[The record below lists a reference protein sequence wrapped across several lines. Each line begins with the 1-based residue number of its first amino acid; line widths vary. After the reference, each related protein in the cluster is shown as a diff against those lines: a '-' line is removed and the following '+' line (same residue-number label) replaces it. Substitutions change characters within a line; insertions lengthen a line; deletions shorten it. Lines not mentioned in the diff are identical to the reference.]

1 MKDNQEQFE
10 VLRKVSKKPNYSQRE
25 LASELNISVGKIN
38 YILNELKKKGLVKIS
53 NFKKNRNKSNYFY
66 LLTPKGI
73 ANKSRLTIEF
83 MKLKMKE
90 YDELKKELLKQKS
103 ANRLKK

>member
-1 MKDNQEQFE
+1 MKNNQEQFE

-90 YDELKKELLKQKS
+90 YDELKKEIDE
-103 ANRLKK
+103 N

>member
-1 MKDNQEQFE
+1 M
-10 VLRKVSKKPNYSQRE
+10 RKVSKKPNYSQRQ

-53 NFKKNRNKSNYFY
+53 NFKKNKNKSNYFY

-83 MKLKMKE
+83 MKLKMRE
-90 YDELKKELLKQKS
+90 YDELKKEIDE
-103 ANRLKK
+103 N

>member
-53 NFKKNRNKSNYFY
+53 NFKKNKNKSNYFY

-90 YDELKKELLKQKS
+90 YDELKKEIE
-103 ANRLKK
+103 

>member
-1 MKDNQEQFE
+1 MKNNQEQFE
-10 VLRKVSKKPNYSQRE
+10 VLRKVSKKPNYSQRQ
-25 LASELNISVGKIN
+25 LASELNIRVGKIN

-53 NFKKNRNKSNYFY
+53 NFKKNKNKSNYFY

-83 MKLKMKE
+83 MKLKMRE
-90 YDELKKELLKQKS
+90 YDELKKEIDE
-103 ANRLKK
+103 N

>member
-90 YDELKKELLKQKS
+90 YDELKKEVKGRK
-103 ANRLKK
+103 

>member
-53 NFKKNRNKSNYFY
+53 NIKKNRNKSNYFY

-90 YDELKKELLKQKS
+90 YDELKKEIDE
-103 ANRLKK
+103 N

>member
-90 YDELKKELLKQKS
+90 YDELKKELS
-103 ANRLKK
+103 

>member
-53 NFKKNRNKSNYFY
+53 NFKKNKNKTNYFY

-73 ANKSRLTIEF
+73 ANKSKLTLKF
-83 MKLKMKE
+83 MKLKMQE
-90 YDELKKELLKQKS
+90 YDELKKEINEK
-103 ANRLKK
+103 

>member
-1 MKDNQEQFE
+1 MKNNQEQFE
-10 VLRKVSKKPNYSQRE
+10 VLRKVSKKPNYSQRQ

-53 NFKKNRNKSNYFY
+53 NFKKNKNMSNYFY

-83 MKLKMKE
+83 MKLKMRE
-90 YDELKKELLKQKS
+90 YDELKKEIDE
-103 ANRLKK
+103 N

>member
-1 MKDNQEQFE
+1 MKNNQEQFE
-10 VLRKVSKKPNYSQRE
+10 VLRKVSKKPNYSQRQ

-53 NFKKNRNKSNYFY
+53 NFKKNKNKSNYFY

-83 MKLKMKE
+83 MKLKMRE
-90 YDELKKELLKQKS
+90 YDELKKEIDE
-103 ANRLKK
+103 N

>member
-10 VLRKVSKKPNYSQRE
+10 VLRKVSKKPNASQRE
-25 LASELNISVGKIN
+25 LASELNISLGKIN

-53 NFKKNRNKSNYFY
+53 NFKKNKNKSSYFY

-73 ANKSRLTIEF
+73 ANKSKLTIEF
-83 MKLKMKE
+83 MKRKMRE
-90 YDELKKELLKQKS
+90 YDELKKELKNK
-103 ANRLKK
+103 

>member
-1 MKDNQEQFE
+1 MKDNQEQFK

-38 YILNELKKKGLVKIS
+38 YILNELKKKGLLKIS

-73 ANKSRLTIEF
+73 ANKSKLTIEF

-90 YDELKKELLKQKS
+90 YDELKKEIDE
-103 ANRLKK
+103 N

>member
-90 YDELKKELLKQKS
+90 YDELKKEIDE
-103 ANRLKK
+103 N

>member
-90 YDELKKELLKQKS
+90 YDELKKEIESKQSK
-103 ANRLKK
+103 

>member
-1 MKDNQEQFE
+1 M
-10 VLRKVSKKPNYSQRE
+10 
-25 LASELNISVGKIN
+25 ASELNISVGKIN

-53 NFKKNRNKSNYFY
+53 NFKKNKNKSNYFY

-90 YDELKKELLKQKS
+90 YDELKKEIDE
-103 ANRLKK
+103 N